1 MRPDERQQ
9 VLEQFAASELH
20 LLRLIDGL
28 SPEQLQFRTAP
39 GRWSIGEIIEHV
51 IAVEQRILRAIGKM
65 TAQPSTRTERPDPT
79 EKDQALWLGVTN
91 RETRLE
97 APEPVHPAGKFL
109 VVVEAVEQLRGTRA
123 RTLEFVSITDA
134 DLRGH
139 VIPHIAFGELDL
151 YQWLIV
157 LSLHGSR
164 HAAQIE
170 EILADPAFPKS

>member
-9 VLEQFAASELH
+9 VLDQFAASEAH

-28 SPEQLQFRTAP
+28 SPEQLRFRTAP
-39 GRWSIGEIIEHV
+39 GRWSIGEIVEHV
-51 IAVEQRILRAIGKM
+51 VAVEQRILRAIGKM
-65 TAQPSTRTERPDPT
+65 IAQPSARTERPDPS
-79 EKDQALWLGVTN
+79 EKDQFLRQNATN
-91 RETRLE
+91 RETPLQ
-97 APEPVHPAGKFL
+97 APEPVHPAGKFM
-109 VVVEAVEQLRGTRA
+109 VVVEAVEELRGTRA
-123 RTLEFVSITDA
+123 RTVEFVSITDA

-139 VIPHIAFGELDL
+139 LIPHIAFGELDL

-170 EILADPAFPKS
+170 EIKADAAFPKS